1 MDSHLWK
8 RGYWESEDGISVRE
22 NITMNKRK
30 LRVVHGNSLLYGN
43 NYGPYPKRISY
54 NFSALGKMRPRV
66 PISYVSCSVEEWHK
80 EVFRERINSDTFSI
94 ELVLDGNFNY
104 KCDNKS
110 YQVSRGEIFFVQLGK
125 NSSMRTE
132 TETATKRTVILAG
145 SVLQHTLEYLELDN
159 IAFFKPVNL
168 ERITAIMDK
177 FVELGKRGT
186 FENFRLACV
195 ESYNLLL
202 EIAAQNKELCRP
214 IELQRAVEF
223 IHENLEKNLT
233 LREIVVNSQVSG
245 ATLHRQF
252 RKYLKVSP
260 VEYFINA
267 KMDMAHGL
275 LVGSS
280 LSVKEIS
287 SRLNYSSQQYF
298 ASEFKKRFG
307 KTPSEIRN
315 Q

>member
-1 MDSHLWK
+1 
-8 RGYWESEDGISVRE
+8 
-22 NITMNKRK
+22 MNKRK
-30 LRVVHGNSLLYGN
+30 MRVVRGNSLLYGN

-66 PISYVSCSVEEWHK
+66 PISYLACSTEEWHK

-94 ELVLDGNFNY
+94 ELVLDGVFIY
-104 KCDNKS
+104 GRDGRS
-110 YQVSRGEIFFVQLGK
+110 YAVHPGEMFFVQLGK

-132 TETATKRTVILAG
+132 TETATKRTVLIEG
-145 SVLQHTLEYLELDN
+145 SALQHTLEYLELDN
-159 IAFFKPVNL
+159 ITVFKPVNL
-168 ERITAIMDK
+168 ERITSIMDK
-177 FVELGKRGT
+177 FVELGQRGT
-186 FENFRLACV
+186 FENFRMACV

-202 EIAAQNKELCRP
+202 EISAQNKELRRP
-214 IELQRAVEF
+214 VELQRAIDF
-223 IHENLEKNLT
+223 IHENLEHNLT
-233 LREIVVNSQVSG
+233 LQEIVINSQSSG
-245 ATLHRQF
+245 ATLHRMF
-252 RKYLKVSP
+252 RKYLNVSP

-267 KMDMAHGL
+267 KMDLAHGL

-280 LSVKEIS
+280 LSIKEIS

-307 KTPSEIRN
+307 TTPSEMRN